1 MLLFELEHCSSRDRI
16 WKLPCLQCDH
26 QQAIAMRKWHRF
38 VFRGKTVKRE
48 DRDGIMAADLL
59 TGTRSATVVKAP
71 SQQLN
76 PTREP
81 R

>member
-48 DRDGIMAADLL
+48 DRDGSRL
-59 TGTRSATVVKAP
+59 TYRVKI
-71 SQQLN
+71 SDGGEGSL
-76 PTREP
+76 PTTESHT
-81 R
+81 